1 MNYSA
6 VLRGEES
13 KQAHPF
19 ILGAREG
26 SLHPTHPQSQIPPS
40 PRGGPATLSVAP
52 TRALTS
58 QPGTQVLRFRGCPGR
73 CHLSLH
79 GRKPTEHRLG
89 ALSGCGVMES
99 T

>member
-1 MNYSA
+1 MEKEGVGVNYSA

-19 ILGAREG
+19 TLGAREG
-26 SLHPTHPQSQIPPS
+26 SLQPAHPQSQIPPS

-58 QPGTQVLRFRGCPGR
+58 QPGTQVLSPEAA
-73 CHLSLH
+73 
-79 GRKPTEHRLG
+79 PAG
-89 ALSGCGVMES
+89 ASPPSMVENQPNTDWGL
-99 T
+99 

>member
-26 SLHPTHPQSQIPPS
+26 SLQPAHPQSQIPPS
-40 PRGGPATLSVAP
+40 PWGGPATLSVAP

-58 QPGTQVLRFRGCPGR
+58 QPGTQVLSPEAA
-73 CHLSLH
+73 LA
-79 GRKPTEHRLG
+79 G
-89 ALSGCGVMES
+89 ASPPSMVENQPNTDWGL
-99 T
+99 